1 LKDKALPSFWRRY
14 NKLPVEIQE
23 LARARYC
30 LWRKHPFHAAL
41 HFKEVRRGIWSVR
54 INQNYRALGQEEGG
68 RIVWYWIGTHDD
80 YDIRI

>member
-1 LKDKALPSFWRRY
+1 MP
-14 NKLPVEIQE
+14 
-23 LARARYC
+23 
-30 LWRKHPFHAAL
+30 LWRDHPFHAAL
-41 HFKEVRRGIWSVR
+41 HFKEVRRGTWSVR